1 MSKKVGYRCDSIYG
15 DGYKDAIPVIAH
27 EIFVLNN
34 TDILDTLAETILTN
48 SLLKENIESL
58 SKAISEDIE
67 SEELNNFLDE
77 AYDNPEISYDYIKTI
92 LNEIKNVTG
101 EDIKYVLW
109 LCDTKEDV
117 QRYAINEKISD
128 DEISIYNIS
137 DVVISDIGKDGKLYG
152 YETLSDMIASE

>member
-1 MSKKVGYRCDSIYG
+1 MDIVAILYG